1 MVDPPSSPPSLRARA
16 EAALARGDVGG
27 GLDFLLAA
35 IRGGE
40 TDPALWARFAS
51 VVTVAGDL
59 ESMTFEA
66 LDAMLALCLAQK
78 AVSPRLLGPT
88 LAVHLRRHP
97 ILGPLIADAADHGGP
112 PGPSAGDRGSPLSI
126 SGGDLSDP
134 TIYTALAAPTPR
146 QTLELCVIADLGFER
161 LVAGVRRSMVLA
173 AAADHWDHPGLDDLG
188 LICAVAR
195 QCFFT
200 GYVHAVGDAEVAAV
214 EALVG
219 AMAGRPLGEDP
230 HDPIRIGLLSAYV
243 PLLEWE
249 RVGEV
254 VRLVTRARTEKHP
267 PRRSPEA
274 LRPLLKEQVAD
285 PVEEAELRESLP
297 TLAPIADT
305 TSRRVQDMYEA
316 HPYPRWHRPVYHEA
330 RTLPALLDELFPESS
345 GPLDGLPA
353 GPLRILVAGCGTGS
367 HPLATK
373 MLLPESTVV
382 GVDLS
387 AASLAFAMRKTL
399 EIGTDGVGFVQAD
412 ILDLAEWDATFDL
425 IESIGVLHHMADP
438 VQGWQALLRRLRPG
452 GLMRIGLYSE
462 RARTLLGELR
472 AFLEGEPIGD
482 SDNDLRAARH
492 RAIDFLTDHP
502 RGATVLRWRD
512 FYSLHEFRDL
522 VLHPQEHQFTP
533 QGLARIIADLELEFL
548 GFAPLPRDARA
559 AFTKRYPDPASLCDL
574 RAWEEFEQ
582 DYPDTFQGMYQFW
595 VRKPA

>member
-1 MVDPPSSPPSLRARA
+1 MTHPPTPTPSLRARA

-27 GLDFLLAA
+27 GLDLLLAA
-35 IRGGE
+35 IRSGQ

-66 LDAMLALCLAQK
+66 LDAMLALCLSQE

-97 ILGPLIADAADHGGP
+97 VLGPLIVADDEGTRRTRTAADL
-112 PGPSAGDRGSPLSI
+112 A
-126 SGGDLSDP
+126 DP
-134 TIYTALAAPTPR
+134 AVYAALASPTPR
-146 QTLELCVIADLGFER
+146 QTLELCVVADLGFER
-161 LVAGVRRSMVLA
+161 LVTGVRRSLVLA
-173 AAADHWDHPGLDDLG
+173 AAEGRWDHPGLGDLG

-200 GYVHAVGDAEVAAV
+200 GYVHTVGDDEVRAV

-219 AMAGRPLGEDP
+219 AMAGRPLGADE
-230 HDPIRIGLLSAYV
+230 HDATRVGLLAAYV

-254 VRLVTRARTEKHP
+254 VGLVTDAATQDHP
-267 PRRSPEA
+267 PRRSPAA
-274 LRPLLKEQVAD
+274 LRPILKEQVAD
-285 PVEEAELRESLP
+285 PLEEAELRESLP
-297 TLAPIADT
+297 TLAPIADA
-305 TSRRVQDMYEA
+305 TSRTVQEMYET

-330 RTLPALLDELFPESS
+330 RTLPGLLQELFPERPIPADPASP
-345 GPLDGLPA
+345 GLD

-373 MLLPESTVV
+373 TLLPDSTVV
-382 GVDLS
+382 AVDLS

-399 EIGTDGVGFVQAD
+399 ELGTDGVGFVQAD

-438 VQGWQALLRRLRPG
+438 VQGWKALLRRLRPG
-452 GLMRIGLYSE
+452 GFMRIGLYSE

-472 AFLEGEPIGD
+472 AFLEREPIGD
-482 SDNDLRAARH
+482 SDDDLRAARR
-492 RAIDFLTDHP
+492 RAIDFLTAHP
-502 RGATVLRWRD
+502 QGARVLRWRD

-522 VLHPQEHQFTP
+522 VLHPQEHRFTP
-533 QGLARIIADLELEFL
+533 RGLSNIITDLDLEFL

-559 AFTKRYPDPASLCDL
+559 RFTERYPNPSSLSDL
-574 RAWEEFEQ
+574 GAWEDFER
-582 DYPDTFQGMYQFW
+582 DFPDTFQGMYQFW
-595 VRKPA
+595 VRKRA